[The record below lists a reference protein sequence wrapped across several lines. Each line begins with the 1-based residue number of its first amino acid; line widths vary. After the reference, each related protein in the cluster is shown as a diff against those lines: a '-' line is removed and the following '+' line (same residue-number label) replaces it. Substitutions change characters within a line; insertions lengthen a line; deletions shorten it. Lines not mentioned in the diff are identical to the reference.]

1 MSVDESVLG
10 HGANGGPSLNGNRPS
25 SMLARVSSSA
35 AVLSST
41 GAAATGKTGSNATAS
56 GKAAIMGKDGK
67 TAANAAPR
75 RVLGDLS
82 NANKVGCAS
91 YGDHHIHC

>member
-10 HGANGGPSLNGNRPS
+10 HGANGGPSIINRPS

-35 AVLSST
+35 AVLST
-41 GAAATGKTGSNATAS
+41 TAGNGGAAPAAGAGGKQVAP
-56 GKAAIMGKDGK
+56 GKGTTTIGKDGK
-67 TAANAAPR
+67 VVNAAPR

-82 NANKVGCAS
+82 NANKVS
-91 YGDHHIHC
+91 

>member
-10 HGANGGPSLNGNRPS
+10 HGANGGPSINGTRPS

-35 AVLSST
+35 AVLST
-41 GAAATGKTGSNATAS
+41 AAGN
-56 GKAAIMGKDGK
+56 GKAATVGKAAGKDGK
-67 TAANAAPR
+67 AAVNAAPR

-82 NANKVGCAS
+82 NANKVGNNHS
-91 YGDHHIHC
+91 LLRE